1 MGRKKLR
8 QLRCLVTAQT
18 AANLERLAQ
27 MGGCESIGRAVDK
40 LVREKMLSLRE
51 SDNPWRHH
59 IRGRFERVD

>member
-8 QLRCLVTAQT
+8 RIHCLVTMQT

-40 LVREKMLSLRE
+40 LVREKMISLRE
-51 SDNPWRHH
+51 SDNSWRHH
-59 IRGRFERVD
+59 PYGRLERVD